1 MDWVHES
8 LAMDTDHT
16 EGPVMCQEM
25 YDGWT
30 ASKPESQSFQFLRQA
45 RLRVPIT

>member
-16 EGPVMCQEM
+16 ENPVMCQEM
-25 YDGWT
+25 YNGWT
-30 ASKPESQSFQFLRQA
+30 AIASLNPRASS
-45 RLRVPIT
+45 RLRISIP